1 MLILGPDGGGA
12 ARGADLCRSE
22 VICVLEEPPD
32 LGPGHL
38 LVLVEPFEAAVLAQ
52 VDLVGGGGKGNAGE
66 DLHHVRSV
74 LDIEG
79 RFIPADIRAFAG
91 CGAPRGPR

>member
-1 MLILGPDGGGA
+1 MQLLCPDDWGA

-32 LGPGHL
+32 LGPSHL
-38 LVLVEPFEAAVLAQ
+38 LVLVAPFEAAVLAN

-66 DLHHVRSV
+66 DMHHARFALTIEVRFRNANEIGV
-74 LDIEG
+74 ELED
-79 RFIPADIRAFAG
+79 P
-91 CGAPRGPR
+91 